1 MDNKKK
7 QEIKEVIQS
16 CHVNF
21 LFGAGTSNPFLPL
34 LNGIEERL
42 TNTNDINEKRA
53 IKKEYFK
60 GVMIPNLDVVN
71 GTVEESKQ
79 TDLVKTLDSYEKFFK
94 AIAHILLRRKSTLL
108 SKQANVFTTNIDIL
122 MEISLEECGIEYN
135 DGFSGRFNASF
146 SLSNFKKSV
155 FKRSMHF
162 ENISE
167 IPVINLLKVHGSLNW
182 KKNGDMVTF
191 SKLDHFQKDLKEK
204 LRDKFDKG
212 YNQIAIVNPE
222 KKKFEE
228 TVIDITYY
236 ELLRMFSSELEKE
249 NTVLFVVGFS
259 MEDEHIREIIK
270 RAADS
275 NPTLRI
281 YIFSHSQ
288 KKKDSYN
295 TLLEI
300 DKRRYNNVEVIIPV
314 DDTQENKYTLNN
326 VSILLSDIILDYPDS
341 QNEHED
347 EE

>member
-1 MDNKKK
+1 
-7 QEIKEVIQS
+7 
-16 CHVNF
+16 
-21 LFGAGTSNPFLPL
+21 

-42 TNTNDINEKRA
+42 TNTNDLNEKRA

-71 GTVEESKQ
+71 STVEISKQ
-79 TDLVKTLDSYEKFFK
+79 TELVKTLDSYEKFFK

-146 SLSNFKKSV
+146 SLSNFKKSI

-228 TVIDITYY
+228 TVIDVTYY

-300 DKRRYNNVEVIIPV
+300 DKRRYNNIEVIIPV

-326 VSILLSDIILDYPDS
+326 VSSLLSDIILDYPDS